1 MLKVVGEDIGAFYQH
16 YPRVAAI
23 VTVNHAGRKNAM
35 AVAWH
40 SPVSFKPPLYGIAI
54 SPKRYTYSLINESR
68 QFSINF
74 MPQEEVGTMAAVG
87 GSSGSFTDKF
97 TEFNIEEDSAIKTDA
112 PILSGAYAAYE
123 CKVVDNRIFGDHAW
137 IIGEIVA
144 VHIAGDLFQENGI
157 IDLNLLQP
165 ALYLGADTYCAADSN
180 SLKVLDRNT
189 YGKR

>member
-23 VTVNHAGRKNAM
+23 VTVASAGRRNAM

-40 SPVSFKPPLYGIAI
+40 SPVSFKPPLYGISI
-54 SPKRYTYSLINESR
+54 SPKRYTCHMINESK
-68 QFSINF
+68 QFGVNF
-74 MPQEEVGTMAAVG
+74 MPDGQAEAVAAVG

-97 TEFNIEEDSAIKTDA
+97 TEFNIEEDSAIKTEA
-112 PILSGAYAAYE
+112 PILREAYAAYE

-144 VHIAGDLFQENGI
+144 IHIAAGLFKENGI
-157 IDLNLLQP
+157 IDLKLLRP
-165 ALYLGADTYCAADSN
+165 ALYLGDDTYCTSDSS
-180 SLKVLDRNT
+180 SLKVLDRNK
-189 YGKR
+189 YGSH

>member
-1 MLKVVGEDIGAFYQH
+1 MFKVVGEDIGAFYQH

-23 VTVNHAGRKNAM
+23 VTVNHEGRKNAM

-54 SPKRYTYSLINESR
+54 SPKRYTYHMVNESR
-68 QFSINF
+68 QFGVNF
-74 MPQEEVGTMAAVG
+74 LPQGQAETMAAVG

-97 TEFNIEEDSAIKTDA
+97 TEFNIVEDSAIKTEVS
-112 PILSGAYAAYE
+112 ILREAYAAYE
-123 CKVVDNRIFGDHAW
+123 CKVVDNRVFGDHAW

-165 ALYLGADTYCAADSN
+165 MLYLGADTYCAADRN
-180 SLKVLDRNT
+180 TLKVLDRNK

>member
-16 YPRVAAI
+16 YPRVVAV
-23 VTVNHAGRKNAM
+23 VTVSSAGRKNAM
-35 AVAWH
+35 AAAWH

-54 SPKRYTYSLINESR
+54 SPKRYTYQMISDSK
-68 QFSINF
+68 QFGINF
-74 MPQEEVGTMAAVG
+74 LPQGQAATVAAVG

-97 TEFNIEEDSAIKTDA
+97 TEFNIGEDSAIKTDVS
-112 PILSGAYAAYE
+112 ILQDAYAAYE
-123 CKVVDNRIFGDHAW
+123 CKVVDNRLFGDHAW

-144 VHIAGDLFQENGI
+144 VHIAGELFQENGI

-165 ALYLGADTYCAADSN
+165 VLYLGAETYCAADKN
-180 SLKVLDRNT
+180 SIKVLDRNE

>member
-23 VTVNHAGRKNAM
+23 VTVTSAGRKNAM

-54 SPKRYTYSLINESR
+54 SPKRYTYHMINDSK
-68 QFSINF
+68 QFGINF
-74 MPQEEVGTMAAVG
+74 LQQGEAETIAAVG

-97 TEFNIEEDSAIKTDA
+97 TRFNIAEDPAIKTDV
-112 PILSGAYAAYE
+112 PILQEAYAAYE
-123 CKVVDNRIFGDHAW
+123 CKVVDSRIFGDHAW
-137 IIGEIVA
+137 ITGEIVA
-144 VHIAGDLFQENGI
+144 VHIASGLFQENGI

-165 ALYLGADTYCAADSN
+165 ALYLGADTYCAADS
-180 SLKVLDRNT
+180 SSIKVLDRDK
-189 YGKR
+189 YGSL

>member
-1 MLKVVGEDIGAFYQH
+1 MLKVVGEDIGSFYQH

-23 VTVNHAGRKNAM
+23 VTVNCAGRKNAM

-54 SPKRYTYSLINESR
+54 SPKRYTCHMINESK
-68 QFSINF
+68 QFGINF
-74 MPQEEVGTMAAVG
+74 MPQGAAETIAAVG

-97 TEFNIEEDSAIKTDA
+97 TEFNIGEDSAVKTDV
-112 PILSGAYAAYE
+112 PILQEAYAAYE

-137 IIGEIVA
+137 ITGEIVA
-144 VHIAGDLFQENGI
+144 VHIAGSLFKENGI
-157 IDLNLLQP
+157 IDLKLLQP

-180 SLKVLDRNT
+180 LIKVLNRDK
-189 YGKR
+189 YGRR

>member
-16 YPRVAAI
+16 YPRLAAI

-35 AVAWH
+35 AAAWH
-40 SPVSFKPPLYGIAI
+40 SPVSFKPPLYGIAV
-54 SPKRYTYSLINESR
+54 SPKRYTYHMINESK
-68 QFSINF
+68 QFGLNF
-74 MPQEEVGTMAAVG
+74 LPQGEAETIAAVG

-97 TEFNIEEDSAIKTDA
+97 TEFNITEDSAIKTEVS
-112 PILSGAYAAYE
+112 ILREAYAAYE

-144 VHIAGDLFQENGI
+144 VHVADDLFQENGI

-165 ALYLGADTYCAADSN
+165 VLYLGADTYCAAQSN
-180 SLKVLDRNT
+180 SIKVLDRNK

>member
-23 VTVNHAGRKNAM
+23 VTVSCAGRKNAM

-40 SPVSFKPPLYGIAI
+40 SPVSFNPPLYGIAI
-54 SPKRYTYSLINESR
+54 SPKRYTYHMVNESR
-68 QFSINF
+68 QFGINF
-74 MPQEEVGTMAAVG
+74 MPHIEAKTIASVG

-97 TEFNIEEDSAIKTDA
+97 TEFNIAEDSAIKTEVS
-112 PILSGAYAAYE
+112 ILREAYAAYE

-137 IIGEIVA
+137 IIGEIIA
-144 VHIAGDLFQENGI
+144 VHIASELFQENGI

-165 ALYLGADTYCAADSN
+165 ALYLGAETYCAADNN
-180 SLKVLDRNT
+180 SIKVLDRNKF
-189 YGKR
+189 GRR

>member
-23 VTVNHAGRKNAM
+23 VTVSYAGRKNAM

-40 SPVSFKPPLYGIAI
+40 SPVSFNPPLYGIAI
-54 SPKRYTYSLINESR
+54 SPKRYTFHMVNESK
-68 QFSINF
+68 QFGINF
-74 MPQEEVGTMAAVG
+74 MPQGEAETIAAAG

-97 TEFNIEEDSAIKTDA
+97 TEFNIAEDSAMKTEA
-112 PILSGAYAAYE
+112 PILREAYAAYE
-123 CKVVDNRIFGDHAW
+123 CKVVDRRIFGDHAW

-144 VHIAGDLFQENGI
+144 VHMASDLFQENGI

-165 ALYLGADTYCAADSN
+165 VLYLGAETYCAADKD
-180 SLKVLDRNT
+180 SLKVLDRNK
-189 YGKR
+189 YGRL

>member
-1 MLKVVGEDIGAFYQH
+1 MLKVVGEDIGSFYQH

-23 VTVNHAGRKNAM
+23 VTVNCAGRKNAM

-54 SPKRYTYSLINESR
+54 SPKRYTCHMINESK
-68 QFSINF
+68 QFGINF
-74 MPQEEVGTMAAVG
+74 MPQGAAETIAAVG

-97 TEFNIEEDSAIKTDA
+97 TEFNIGEDSAVKTDV
-112 PILSGAYAAYE
+112 PILQEAYAAYE

-137 IIGEIVA
+137 ITGEIVA
-144 VHIAGDLFQENGI
+144 VHIAGSLFKENGI
-157 IDLNLLQP
+157 IDLKLLQP

-180 SLKVLDRNT
+180 LIRVLNRDK
-189 YGKR
+189 YGRR

>member
-23 VTVNHAGRKNAM
+23 VTVNYAGRKNAM

-40 SPVSFKPPLYGIAI
+40 SPISFKPPLYGIAI
-54 SPKRYTYSLINESR
+54 SPKRYTYHMINGSK
-68 QFSINF
+68 QFGINF
-74 MPQEEVGTMAAVG
+74 MPRGEAETIAAVG

-97 TEFNIEEDSAIKTDA
+97 TEFNIEEDSAIKTDVS
-112 PILSGAYAAYE
+112 ILREAYAAYE

-144 VHIAGDLFQENGI
+144 VHIAWDLFQETGT

-165 ALYLGADTYCAADSN
+165 ALYLGAETYCATDSN
-180 SLKVLDRNT
+180 SIKVLDRNK
-189 YGKR
+189 YGRR

>member
-23 VTVNHAGRKNAM
+23 VTVNHSGRKNAM

-54 SPKRYTYSLINESR
+54 SPKRYTYSLVSESR
-68 QFSINF
+68 QFGINF
-74 MPQEEVGTMAAVG
+74 MPQGEEGTVAAVG
-87 GSSGSFTDKF
+87 GSSGSLTDKF
-97 TEFNIEEDSAIKTDA
+97 TEFNIEEDSAIKTDV
-112 PILSGAYAAYE
+112 PILNGAYAAYE
-123 CKVVDNRIFGDHAW
+123 CKVVDSRIFGDHAW
-137 IIGEIVA
+137 IIGEIIA

-180 SLKVLDRNT
+180 SLKVLDRNK

>member
-1 MLKVVGEDIGAFYQH
+1 MLKVVGEDIGSFYQH
-16 YPRVAAI
+16 YPRVVAI
-23 VTVNHAGRKNAM
+23 VTVSCAGRKNAM

-54 SPKRYTYSLINESR
+54 SPKRYTYHMVNESK
-68 QFSINF
+68 QFGINF
-74 MPQEEVGTMAAVG
+74 MPQVEAKTIASVG

-97 TEFNIEEDSAIKTDA
+97 TEFNIAEDSAIKTEVS
-112 PILSGAYAAYE
+112 ILREAYAAYE

-144 VHIAGDLFQENGI
+144 VHIASDLFQENGI

-165 ALYLGADTYCAADSN
+165 ALYLGAETYCAADNN
-180 SLKVLDRNT
+180 SLKVLDRNK
-189 YGKR
+189 YGRR